1 MATHDN
7 HSDEATVGFDEHHGP
22 GVRAYLV
29 VFAALALFTLV
40 SFVANYLA
48 RHDTITPHESFIII
62 LGVSV
67 VKTCLVGAF
76 FMHLIVD
83 WRRVYYLII
92 PAFILGTMMMIV
104 LLPDIVLAWHQH
116 P

>member
-22 GVRAYLV
+22 GVKTYLL
-29 VFAALALFTLV
+29 VFTGLAVATLI
-40 SFVANYLA
+40 SFVTNRWAVGDREHRA
-48 RHDTITPHESFIII
+48 HISFAIIMA
-62 LGVSV
+62 VSV
-67 VKTCLVGAF
+67 VKTCLVGTF

-83 WRRVYYLII
+83 WRKLYYLLI

-104 LLPDIVLAWHQH
+104 LMPDIVLAWHVL
-116 P
+116 